1 MIMSA
6 SKSIKD
12 RIDGIWTSLK
22 AGKEWAGFEKVAFF
36 SQFRGM
42 QVIDSEGRLVG
53 RFKDFAIVPGETLL
67 EVSGVVYSP
76 HFLSEDFIV
85 NKSNIS
91 SIDSVIKLKVAKEEI
106 PPGKLSGKEMLVTD
120 TLLDKQI
127 VDIDGL
133 KVVRV
138 NDVLLAKVKND
149 LCLAGVDVGFNG
161 ILRRLGL
168 LWITEHFNVMRTPN
182 HIISW
187 SYIDPLSPE
196 LRHVHL
202 KIPRRNIDDLHPADI
217 ADIIEDLDNKGR
229 MTILRSLDE
238 ETAAETMEEV
248 EPDVQA
254 AMIRQMNARDV
265 AELLDN
271 MNPNEAA
278 DILAK
283 MPNER
288 ASEVLGLMSKE
299 DASNVRE
306 LMGYRENS
314 AGGMMNTEF
323 VWVLSRCTVAD
334 VFERLRN
341 KGRDIDMIYYVY
353 VLDEKDHLIG
363 VISLRDLMLSKPEQ
377 SVMEIMTTD
386 LITVPPTFSDSEVAD
401 VISKYD
407 FLAIPV
413 VDNDGV
419 LLGIIT
425 VDDALERVL
434 PEDVKKQLPQNL
446 HRVRRV
452 HRR

>member
-1 MIMSA
+1 MRA

-22 AGKEWAGFEKVAFF
+22 ATKEWAGLEKVAFF

-42 QVIDSEGRLVG
+42 RVIDSEGCLVG
-53 RFKDFAIVPGETLL
+53 KFKDFAIVPGETLP
-67 EVSGVVYSP
+67 EVSGIVYSQSI
-76 HFLSEDFIV
+76 LGEDFIV
-85 NKSNIS
+85 HKSNVS
-91 SIDSVIKLKVAKEEI
+91 SIDGIIKLKVAKADI

-138 NDVLLAKVKND
+138 NDVLIAKVKSE

-168 LWITEHFNVMRTPN
+168 LWVPEHFNILRIPN

-187 SYIDPLSPE
+187 SYIDPLSPA
-196 LRHVHL
+196 LTQVHL
-202 KIPRRNIDDLHPADI
+202 KIPRKNIDDLHPADI

-229 MTILRSLDE
+229 MTILQSLDD

-254 AMIRQMNARDV
+254 AMIRQMSTLDV
-265 AELLDN
+265 ADLLDN
-271 MNPNEAA
+271 MNPDDAA
-278 DILAK
+278 DILTK
-283 MPNER
+283 VPDER
-288 ASEVLGLMSKE
+288 ASEVLGMMTPETALTVK
-299 DASNVRE
+299 E
-306 LMGYRENS
+306 LMGYRDNS
-314 AGGMMNTEF
+314 AGGMMTTEF
-323 VWVLSRCTVAD
+323 IWVLTRCSVAD
-334 VFERLRN
+334 VYERLRT
-341 KGRDIDMIYYVY
+341 KGREIDMIYYIY
-353 VLDEKDHLIG
+353 VLDEKDHLLG
-363 VISLRDLMLSKPEQ
+363 VISLRDLMLSKPDV
-377 SVMEIMTTD
+377 SVKDIMTTD
-386 LITVPPTFSDSEVAD
+386 LITVLPTFSDSEVAD
-401 VISKYD
+401 VLSKYD

-413 VDNDGV
+413 VNNDGV

-425 VDDALERVL
+425 VDDALEHVL
-434 PEDVKKQLPQNL
+434 PEDVKKLLPQNL